1 MVTQSVARRQP
12 SLLHGAFTIMAEHHV
27 YHFDATQFTSAQ
39 FAHPTCEDRALVRAL
54 AEGLTA
60 LRIDSST
67 WAVTSGSQAGTAYTV
82 RQWGTRGGSFAPAG
96 LACSC
101 ECGKSGGTV
110 CKHRALVAH
119 ELAKHQQPANA
130 PAPVSIAPAKP
141 ATVSK
146 IASIADL
153 YTD

>member
-1 MVTQSVARRQP
+1 MVTQSQPRRQP
-12 SLLHGAFTIMAEHHV
+12 HLLDGILATMAAHGVTR
-27 YHFDATQFTSAQ
+27 FDASQFSTRQ
-39 FAHPTCEDRALVRAL
+39 LLNPTGEDRALVRAL
-54 AEGLTA
+54 AEGLRA
-60 LRIDSST
+60 YRLDAST
-67 WAVTSGSQAGTAYTV
+67 WTVPSGGQTGTAYTV
-82 RQWGTRGGSFAPAG
+82 RQWGTR